1 MTPVLIALGAAALGG
16 AAYLYHEEHKKK
28 DAKPTPPPA
37 VNPPAIIPSVVVTP
51 PKTGRGSGVMD
62 EPIPLGPS
70 GLPAAA
76 PPVPVPSKIPIPAV
90 PNPSGALLGAAVNT
104 ATGNA
109 LAHMTQPQPAD
120 QPPLPPVSPAFDTV
134 PPGKK
139 GRVTT
144 QSEGQLGN
152 LRVRTAPSTT
162 ASVVPGGEPSIGGG
176 VPKGE
181 IVTITGPA
189 KEGFVPLEWK
199 GIKGWGWAGY
209 VTIL

>member
-1 MTPVLIALGAAALGG
+1 MSVLPILIGAAALLGG
-16 AAYLYHEEHKKK
+16 GYLYHEEQKKK
-28 DAKPTPPPA
+28 EAKPTPPPP
-37 VNPPAIIPSVVVTP
+37 VSPPPIVPSVVVTP
-51 PKTGRGSGVMD
+51 PQKTGRGSGVLD
-62 EPIPLGPS
+62 NPVPLGPS

-76 PPVPVPSKIPIPAV
+76 PPIPVPAVIPTPI
-90 PNPSGALLGAAVNT
+90 NPSGALLGAAVNT
-104 ATGNA
+104 ATSNA

-120 QPPLPPVSPAFDTV
+120 QPPLPPVSPAFDNV

-162 ASVVPGGEPSIGGG
+162 ASVVAGGEPSIGGG
-176 VPKGE
+176 IPKGE

-199 GIKGWGWAGY
+199 SIKGWGWAGY